1 MRCVV
6 QGCSHGELDSIY
18 ASIAEME
25 QRHGICIDLLL
36 ICGDFQAV
44 RNQPDLATMAFPA
57 KYRSMQTFYKY
68 YSGEKAAP
76 VLTIVVGGNHEA
88 SNHMWELYYGGWL
101 APNIYYLGCAVR
113 SAEVRAGVR

>member
-1 MRCVV
+1 MV
-6 QGCSHGELDSIY
+6 Q
-18 ASIAEME
+18 
-25 QRHGICIDLLL
+25 IDLVGVTGRV
-36 ICGDFQAV
+36 CARGDPAMRAPSAIPRQA
-44 RNQPDLATMAFPA
+44 DLSTMACPP
-57 KYRSMQTFYKY
+57 KYRSMQSFYKY

-113 SAEVRAGVR
+113 SSEVRAGRR